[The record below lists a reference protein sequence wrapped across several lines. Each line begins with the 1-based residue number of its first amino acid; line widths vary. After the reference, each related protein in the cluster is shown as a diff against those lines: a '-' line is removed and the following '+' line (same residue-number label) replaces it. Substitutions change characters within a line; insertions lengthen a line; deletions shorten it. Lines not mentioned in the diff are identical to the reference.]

1 MTGLWKSEVV
11 EERRFSAASRAHRR
25 RASAPAMQVKNH
37 FRPKTARRDMDNSN
51 RAAGEFT
58 DEGKRMLLVFDPV
71 EDSFVLAQHVKEGL
85 QTIGV
90 LGDAVGFFI
99 CR

>member
-1 MTGLWKSEVV
+1 
-11 EERRFSAASRAHRR
+11 
-25 RASAPAMQVKNH
+25 
-37 FRPKTARRDMDNSN
+37 MDNSN